1 MRNIVSKGAALLLLS
16 GILLLQAGCNFSS
29 NNKNTAMDSKYQEGS
44 YGYDVDFLQKHEI
57 PFVELKE
64 EGSGAALLL
73 VPGYQG
79 RVMTST
85 ANGPEG
91 TSFGW
96 INHGLIASGTTSDQ
110 FNPYGGEERL
120 WLGPEGGPY
129 SIYFPPG
136 VPQDF
141 SNWKVPG
148 LIDTVAFDLVEQ
160 SERHVVFSKKAT
172 LTNASGTSLSLGI
185 DRTVRILD
193 REDAA
198 KALGTEIG
206 GDLAMV
212 SYESE
217 NVLTNTGTETW
228 DETSGLLSIWML
240 SMFNPSEEGVVFIP
254 FKQGSEDTL
263 GPVVNDDYFGKVPS
277 DRLKISEGMVF
288 FKTDGKH
295 RSKIGLSPQ
304 RALPWCG
311 SYDPVQQ
318 VLTLLWY
325 SMPGDANSYVNSKW
339 GPQEDPLAG
348 DVVNAYNDGP
358 LEDGSIMG
366 PFYEL
371 ESSSPAAFL
380 APAESITHRQMIF
393 HIKGEEKELDQIL
406 HALFGITIDEVKHS
420 F

>member
-1 MRNIVSKGAALLLLS
+1 MRNTVGKGPTFLYMT

-29 NNKNTAMDSKYQEGS
+29 ENKSTAMDEKHQEGT
-44 YGYDVDFLQKHEI
+44 YGYDVEFFQQYKI

-73 VPGYQG
+73 VPDYQG

-85 ANGPEG
+85 ATGPG
-91 TSFGW
+91 GISFGW
-96 INHGLIASGTTSDQ
+96 INHDLIASGTTNDQ
-110 FNPYGGEERL
+110 INAYGGEERL
-120 WLGPEGGPY
+120 WLGPEGGPF

-136 VPQDF
+136 APQEF
-141 SNWKVPG
+141 SNWKVPA

-160 SERHVVFSKKAT
+160 SGHHAVFSKEAT
-172 LTNASGTSLSLGI
+172 LANASGTQLSL
-185 DRTVRILD
+185 RIN
-193 REDAA
+193 RRVKIIGHEDAVM
-198 KALGTEIG
+198 ALGTAVG
-206 GDLAMV
+206 GELSMV
-212 SYESE
+212 AYESE
-217 NVLTNTGTETW
+217 NVLTNIGSAAW
-228 DETSGLLSIWML
+228 DESSGLLSIWML
-240 SMFNPSEEGVVFIP
+240 SMFNPSEKGVVFIP
-254 FKQGSEDTL
+254 YKQGSADDL

-277 DRLKISEGMVF
+277 DRLKIIDGMIYF
-288 FKTDGKH
+288 RTDGKH

-311 SYDPVQQ
+311 SYDPVQK

-325 SMPGDANSYVNSKW
+325 SMPGDAGSYVNAKW
-339 GPQEDPLAG
+339 GPQEDPLKG

-380 APAESITHRQMIF
+380 APMESLVHRQMIF
-393 HIKGEEKELDQIL
+393 HITGEEKALDVIL
-406 HALFGITIDEVKHS
+406 RSIFGITIDEVKGA

>member
-1 MRNIVSKGAALLLLS
+1 MRNTVGKGAALLCLS

-29 NNKNTAMDSKYQEGS
+29 KNENSAMDGKHLEGT
-44 YGYDVDFLQKHEI
+44 YGYDVDFFQQNII
-57 PFVELKE
+57 PFIELKE

-85 ANGPEG
+85 ASGPG
-91 TSFGW
+91 GISFGW
-96 INHGLIASGTTSDQ
+96 INHDLIASGTVQDQ
-110 FNPYGGEERL
+110 INAYGGEERL
-120 WLGPEGGPY
+120 WLGPEGGPF
-129 SIYFPPG
+129 SVYFPPG
-136 VPQDF
+136 AAQEF

-148 LIDTVAFDLVEQ
+148 LIDTAAFDLVEQ
-160 SERHVVFSKKAT
+160 SGHHAVFSKEAT
-172 LTNASGTSLSLGI
+172 LTNASGTLLGLRI
-185 DRTVRILD
+185 DRTVRIID
-193 REDAA
+193 REEAV
-198 KALGTEIG
+198 KALGTAPG
-206 GDLAMV
+206 KSLAIV
-212 SYESE
+212 AYESE
-217 NVLTNTGTETW
+217 NVLTNTGSAAW

-240 SMFNPSEEGVVFIP
+240 SMFNPSEKGVVFIP

-263 GPVVNDDYFGKVPS
+263 GPLVNDDYFGKVPS
-277 DRLKISEGMVF
+277 DRLKVSDGMIYF
-288 FKTDGKH
+288 RTDGRH

-311 SYDPVQQ
+311 SYDPVKQ

-325 SMPGDANSYVNSKW
+325 SLPGDVQPYLNAKW
-339 GPQEDPLAG
+339 GPQEDPLTG

-371 ESSSPAAFL
+371 ESTSPAAFL
-380 APAESITHRQMIF
+380 EPAESMIHRQMIF
-393 HIKGEEKELDQIL
+393 HITGEEEQLDVIL
-406 HALFGITIDEVKHS
+406 RSLLGITIDDVKGA

>member
-1 MRNIVSKGAALLLLS
+1 
-16 GILLLQAGCNFSS
+16 
-29 NNKNTAMDSKYQEGS
+29 MDVKYQEGS
-44 YGYDVDFLQKHEI
+44 YGYDKDFLQKHEI

-64 EGSGAALLL
+64 EKSGAALLL

-85 ANGPEG
+85 ASGNEG
-91 TSFGW
+91 ASFGW
-96 INHGLIASGTTSDQ
+96 INHALIASGNTSEQ

-120 WLGPEGGPY
+120 WLGPEGGPF

-136 VPQDF
+136 ALQDF

-148 LIDTVAFDLVEQ
+148 LIDTAAFVLVEQ
-160 SERHVVFSKKAT
+160 SGHHAVFSKEAS
-172 LTNASGTSLSLGI
+172 LTNASGTPLSLRI

-193 REDAA
+193 RENAA
-198 KALGTEIG
+198 KALRSNIG

-212 SYESE
+212 AYESE
-217 NVLTNTGTETW
+217 NVLTNTGSAAW
-228 DETSGLLSIWML
+228 DESSGLLSIWML
-240 SMFNPSEEGVVFIP
+240 SMFNPSDKGVVFIP
-254 FKQGSEDTL
+254 FKKGSEDTL

-277 DRLKISEGMVF
+277 DRLKISDGMIY
-288 FKTDGKH
+288 FKTDGK
-295 RSKIGLSPQ
+295 RRGKIGLSPQ

-311 SYDPVQQ
+311 SYDPVQKA
-318 VLTLLWY
+318 LTLLWY
-325 SMPGDANSYVNSKW
+325 LLPGNVAEYVNAKW
-339 GPQEDPLAG
+339 GPQEDPLDG

-380 APAESITHRQMIF
+380 APSESMVHRQMIF
-393 HIKGEEKELDQIL
+393 HIAGEEEELDLIL
-406 HALFGITIDEVKHS
+406 QTLFGITIDEVKNV
-420 F
+420 FDI

>member
-1 MRNIVSKGAALLLLS
+1 MRNIVGKGAIIRCMT

-29 NNKNTAMDSKYQEGS
+29 NNNKRAMDGKHQEGT
-44 YGYDVDFLQKHEI
+44 YGYDVEFFQQYKI

-64 EGSGAALLL
+64 KGSGAALLL

-85 ANGPEG
+85 ASGPSG
-91 TSFGW
+91 NSFGW
-96 INHGLIASGTTSDQ
+96 INHDLIASGTIGDQ
-110 FNPYGGEERL
+110 INAYGGEERL
-120 WLGPEGGPY
+120 WLGPEGGPF
-129 SIYFPPG
+129 SIYFPPD
-136 VPQDF
+136 VQQDF

-148 LIDTVAFDLVEQ
+148 LIDTAAFDLVEQ
-160 SERHVVFSKKAT
+160 SGHHAVFSKEAS
-172 LTNASGTSLSLGI
+172 LTNASGTSLGLRI
-185 DRTVRILD
+185 DRTVRIIH
-193 REDAA
+193 REEAV
-198 KALGTEIG
+198 KAMGTAVG
-206 GDLAMV
+206 RDLAMV
-212 SYESE
+212 AYESE
-217 NVLTNTGTETW
+217 NVLTNTGPAAW
-228 DETSGLLSIWML
+228 DESSGLLSIWML
-240 SMFNPSEEGVVFIP
+240 SMFNPSEKGVVFIP
-254 FKQGSEDTL
+254 FLQGSADTL

-277 DRLKISEGMVF
+277 VRLKISDGMIY
-288 FKTDGKH
+288 FKTDGRH

-311 SYDPVQQ
+311 SFDPVQK

-325 SMPGDANSYVNSKW
+325 SMPGEAGSYVNAKW
-339 GPQEDPLAG
+339 GPQEDPLDG

-380 APAESITHRQMIF
+380 APSESMVHRQMIF
-393 HIKGEEKELDQIL
+393 HITGEEEQLDVIL
-406 HALFGITIDEVKHS
+406 RSLFGITIDEVKGA